1 MGEPS
6 TPSETDGALL
16 PDLTEGEAQAVPGRL
31 AGVMSHQDPRRQHDL
46 DDVLGAGPAHG

>member
-6 TPSETDGALL
+6 DPADADGALL
-16 PDLTEGEAQAVPGRL
+16 PGLTEGEAQALPGRL

-46 DDVLGAGPAHG
+46 DDALGAPDRA